1 MEILT
6 LINMEGY
13 VHAQIISNHRF
24 LGVWPEA
31 LLPRRLDHQALH
43 RMCPQEDEI
52 DGLILLLLVLWPEV
66 VVVDPVVEL
75 SVAHEDD
82 GGGDDEMHILQM
94 KPLIEMQSS

>member
-1 MEILT
+1 
-6 LINMEGY
+6 
-13 VHAQIISNHRF
+13 
-24 LGVWPEA
+24 
-31 LLPRRLDHQALH
+31 
-43 RMCPQEDEI
+43 
-52 DGLILLLLVLWPEV
+52 LILLLLVLWPEV